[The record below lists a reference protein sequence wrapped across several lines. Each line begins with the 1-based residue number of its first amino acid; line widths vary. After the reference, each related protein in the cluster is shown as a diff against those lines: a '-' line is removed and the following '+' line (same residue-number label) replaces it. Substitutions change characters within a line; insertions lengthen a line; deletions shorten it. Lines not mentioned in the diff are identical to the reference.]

1 MDIDR
6 IDQNTF
12 FREATLHI
20 CGRLEPDRFLKDS
33 FDYLCQYIPADQILL
48 THYYPEK
55 EEHAVLAAATA
66 DAARLMNLKIK
77 MPPEIQKFVVRSNEQ
92 TLVIDRAEN
101 HPTAGPWVSQGL
113 LEPDASLLVCRLVAE
128 QEVVGGLVFM
138 ARGAGRF
145 NEGHAR
151 LVSLLRKP
159 FTIAL
164 SNSVRYMELLELK
177 ELLAEDYRH
186 LQQDLLAVGDEI
198 VGLNFGLKEVMDQV
212 RQVAPL
218 NSPVLLMGETGT
230 GKELLAAAIHNLSS
244 RKNGPFI
251 KVNCG
256 AIPDSL
262 MDSELFGHEKGAFTG
277 ALARKRGR
285 FERADGGTIFLDEIG
300 ELKHEAQ
307 VRLLRVLQEKEI
319 ERVGG
324 TETIKVDIRV
334 VAATHQ
340 DLAGMT
346 AQGSFRQDLYFR
358 LNVFPLK
365 LPPLRERKGDIP
377 SLVQHFIQKK
387 YRDLGL
393 KSIPRVPPEAM
404 DRLMAYQWPGNIRQ
418 LENTVE
424 RAMILS
430 RGRPL
435 FFPELSPEHEA
446 AAGERLD
453 DRAESIKT
461 FPEKTVPALDD
472 LVSDHIRRVL
482 DLTKGKV
489 GGERGAAA
497 LLKVNPS
504 TLRKKMRKLGVPFGR
519 KAG

>member
-12 FREATLHI
+12 FREATLRI

-33 FDYLCQYIPADQILL
+33 FDYLRRYIPADQVLL

-55 EEHAVLAAATA
+55 EEHAVVAFATAAT
-66 DAARLMNLKIK
+66 ARLMNLKIK
-77 MPPEIQKFVVRSNEQ
+77 MPPEIQRFVVRFNEQ

-101 HPTAGPWVSQGL
+101 HPTAGPWIAQGW
-113 LEPDASLLVCRLVAE
+113 LERDASLLICRLVAE
-128 QEVVGGLVFM
+128 QEVVGGLVFT
-138 ARGAGRF
+138 ARGEGRF

-151 LVSLLRKP
+151 LVALLRKP

-198 VGLNFGLKEVMDQV
+198 VGLNFGLKGVMDQA

-218 NSPVLLMGETGT
+218 NSPVLIIGETGT

-256 AIPDSL
+256 AIPESL

-285 FERADGGTIFLDEIG
+285 FERAGGGTIFLDEIG

-307 VRLLRVLQEKEI
+307 VRFLRVLQEKEI

-340 DLAGMT
+340 DLERMA
-346 AQGSFRQDLYFR
+346 ALGSFRQDLYFR

-365 LPPLRERKGDIP
+365 VPPLRERKGDIP
-377 SLVQHFIQKK
+377 SLVQNFIKKK
-387 YRDLGL
+387 YRELGL
-393 KSIPRVPPEAM
+393 RSIPEVPSEAM
-404 DRLMAYQWPGNIRQ
+404 DRLMNYEWPGNVRQ
-418 LENTVE
+418 LENAVE

-435 FFPELSPEHEA
+435 FFPDFSSVHEA
-446 AAGERLD
+446 AAEEGLD
-453 DRAESIKT
+453 DRAGLIKAVK
-461 FPEKTVPALDD
+461 EKTVPALDD
-472 LVSDHIRRVL
+472 LVSAHIRRVL
-482 DLTKGKV
+482 DLTEGKV
-489 GGERGAAA
+489 GGKRGAAE

-519 KAG
+519 KAR